1 MDLLGIFE
9 SGIAI
14 ASDVFEGNK
23 CDITFKAWIGSDGRG
38 TDEYASPVTLR
49 GIVDA
54 TKRQR
59 TTANGNLVMT
69 FASLTFL
76 DAIDDTTANAGEARE
91 QPIDP
96 RDILILPD
104 GGTAPVVQ
112 TGGPVNPLTGT
123 GLINETILGTVVRGQ

>member
-1 MDLLGIFE
+1 MDLTGIFE

-14 ASDVFEGNK
+14 ASDIFEGNK
-23 CDITFKAWIGSDGRG
+23 CDVVFKAWVGSDGRG
-38 TDEYASPVTLR
+38 TDAYAAPVILR
-49 GIVDA
+49 AIVDA

-69 FASLTFL
+69 FAALTFL
-76 DAIDDTTANAGEARE
+76 DAIEDTTANAGEARE

-112 TGGPVNPLTGT
+112 TGGPTNPNTGS
-123 GLINETILGTVVRGQ
+123 GFINETILGTVVRGQ

>member
-1 MDLLGIFE
+1 MDLLGIFQ

-23 CDITFKAWIGSDGRG
+23 GNITFKAWIGSDGRG
-38 TDEYASPVTLR
+38 NDVFASPVPLR
-49 GIVDA
+49 AVVDS
-54 TKRQR
+54 TKRLR
-59 TTANGNLVMT
+59 STANGQLVMT

-76 DAIDDTTANAGEARE
+76 DPIADTTPNTGESRE

-112 TGGPVNPLTGT
+112 SGGPLDASTGR
-123 GLINETILGTVVRGQ
+123 GLITETILGSVVRGQ